1 MNPFKSLGLNLILIG
16 LFGMTSMALA
26 APKSQLWERWS
37 AHDPGSTVAIDH
49 AIWDSLLQQYVVR
62 GADGVNRF
70 AYQRLQ
76 ASEID
81 RAQLREYL
89 ERMSQTEISR
99 HNRDQQRAFWI
110 NLYNAITIDVVLKDY
125 PIESIREIR
134 SGVFSPGPWKL
145 ELIEIEDEA
154 LTLDDIEHRIL
165 RPLWRDPRVHY
176 AVNCASIGCPNLQD
190 RAFTAAN
197 TDNLLNQGAF
207 EYVNHPRGARVVD
220 GKLRVSSIYRWF
232 EADFGDSEAGVIAH
246 LKQYAE
252 TDLRNALDGV
262 DGIDDDHYDWNINVV
277 NGPES

>member
-1 MNPFKSLGLNLILIG
+1 MNPFKSLGLNGILIG
-16 LFGMTSMALA
+16 LLCMTSMASA

-37 AHDPGSTVAIDH
+37 AHDPGSTAAIDH
-49 AIWDSLLQQYVVR
+49 AMWDSLLQRYVVR

-76 ASEID
+76 ASETG

-99 HNRDQQRAFWI
+99 HDRDQQRAFWI

-134 SGVFSPGPWKL
+134 SGLFSPGPWKL
-145 ELIEIEDEA
+145 ELIEIEDQA

-232 EADFGDSEAGVIAH
+232 EADFGGSETGVIAH

-262 DGIDDDHYDWNINVV
+262 DGIDDDHYDWNINAD
-277 NGPES
+277 NGPGS